1 MEKIDARTLNQD
13 EQYQL
18 RKMVIRLRQRG
29 MKYREIADIAG
40 INISHA
46 WKICKRY
53 QRDGDKGIAKG
64 KRGRRSG
71 EKRTLDMK
79 QEETVQRIITDK
91 TPDQLKFP
99 FGLWTRQAVQMLIEQ
114 RWGIRMPIRTVG
126 EYLHRWGF
134 TPQQPKKRAY
144 ERNPVA
150 VKRWL
155 DEEYPSIVRRAKEE
169 GAEIHW
175 CDETGVR
182 SDECAGRGYAPK
194 GCTPVIRLNAA
205 RKSVNMISAITN
217 QGKVRFMVY
226 KETMNAKLFVKFID
240 RLIKD
245 AGRKVFLVVDN
256 LRVHHGKLVGKWLE
270 SHRELVEIFYLPSY
284 SPELNPDEYLNCDL
298 KYGVHSKPPSRNE
311 MELQGKVISHMRKL
325 QKLPGR
331 VRKYFQH
338 PMIKYAA

>member
-13 EQYQL
+13 EQYLL

-29 MKYREIADIAG
+29 MTYREISDIAG

-46 WKICKRY
+46 CKICKRY
-53 QRDGDKGIAKG
+53 QRDGDKGIVKG
-64 KRGRRSG
+64 RRGRRSG
-71 EKRTLDMK
+71 EKRTLDME
-79 QEETVQRIITDK
+79 QEKAVQQIITDK

-134 TPQQPKKRAY
+134 TPQKPKERAY
-144 ERNPVA
+144 EQNPIA

-155 DEEYPSIVRRAKEE
+155 DEEYPSIVQRAKEE

-194 GCTPVIRLNAA
+194 ECTPVIRLNAA

-226 KETMNAKLFVKFID
+226 KETMNAKLFVKFVE

-245 AGRKVFLVVDN
+245 AGRKVFLVLDN
-256 LRVHHGKLVGKWLE
+256 LRVHHGKLVEKWLE

-284 SPELNPDEYLNCDL
+284 SPKLNPDVYLNCEL
-298 KYGVHSKPPSRNE
+298 K
-311 MELQGKVISHMRKL
+311 
-325 QKLPGR
+325 
-331 VRKYFQH
+331 
-338 PMIKYAA
+338 